1 MNYTYNRILKLV
13 IDEAGA
19 KRLARV
25 EVSKLKKSNGT
36 AEDIR
41 KAENGMLTARQKL
54 RGSPKSNTGTAR
66 GLEISTRPD
75 HAFNLRAKRQKNKS

>member
-1 MNYTYNRILKLV
+1 MNNTINRLLDLV
-13 IDEAGA
+13 TEAGA

-25 EVSKLKKSNGT
+25 KVAQLKQSNGT

-41 KAENGMLTARQKL
+41 KAENGVLTARQRL

-75 HAFNLRAKRQKNKS
+75 HAFNLRAKRQRNKL

>member
-1 MNYTYNRILKLV
+1 MNNTYNRLLNLV
-13 IDEAGA
+13 TEAGA

-25 EVSKLKKSNGT
+25 EVAKLKKSKGT

-41 KAENGMLTARQKL
+41 KAEKGMLTARQKL
-54 RGSPKSNTGTAR
+54 KGSPKSNTGTAR

-75 HAFNLRAKRQKNKS
+75 RAFNLRADRQENKI

>member
-1 MNYTYNRILKLV
+1 MNKTYNRLLDLV
-13 IDEAGA
+13 TEAGA
-19 KRLARV
+19 KRSARV
-25 EVSKLKKSNGT
+25 EVAKLKKSKGT

-41 KAENGMLTARQKL
+41 NAENGVLTTRQTE

-75 HAFNLRAKRQKNKS
+75 HAFNLRAKRQRNKL